1 MHHIKDDEVLGKL
14 KFVAKGEPTRKSR
27 YGKTNLDV
35 MLSDEIKAFA
45 DYVNYLMKFGN
56 AQSSVPT
63 LGKGQGKGYMNRG
76 GLEINVEKKKKKVEV
91 LKKKRTITVADNILG
106 DQAVELVVSVNIEE
120 HKKREEER
128 RTKARHEALVIDKE
142 VDHEK
147 GSRASR
153 EVHILKQIP
162 KGPREGFVHDK
173 EQEQPTAQPHS
184 PSVTVSSHED
194 VSRYLNENHEN
205 VFTDIMSRP
214 VHTKTHTTSLVPIQ
228 EENPEVQDDITSAD
242 LTSSPPAT
250 KTHLPL
256 TKYKKKRLADHE
268 KRINALAQV
277 DHVESIKESVQAS
290 VINEVKNQMSKFM
303 PKAVS
308 DLVQPHL
315 ERTILDVMKKNPI
328 DLFKSSTTSSDTLS
342 EYELK
347 KKLYDMM
354 FQSKS
359 FNTHE
364 HHYTLYNALK
374 NYMLIDELVAKGE
387 TKKRRRKNTGGTSL
401 QKDKALF
408 DSSNYERFAD
418 ADEPQQQEQEV
429 PTEEFGGQHVNWF
442 KQPNEKN
449 SIKDAPEQ
457 SRFNELVDADK
468 DPEEHEL
475 QIRST
480 IIFAKKMKGFLKK
493 DKITRADLE

>member
-56 AQSSVPT
+56 AQSSVPI
-63 LGKGQGKGYMNRG
+63 LGKGQGKGFMNRG
-76 GLEINVEKKKKKVEV
+76 GLEINVEKKKKKFEF
-91 LKKKRTITVADNILG
+91 LKKKRTIIVADNILD
-106 DQAVELVVSVNIEE
+106 DQVVKLVVSVNLEE

-128 RTKARHEALVIDKE
+128 RTKAKHAALVLDKE

-147 GSRASR
+147 GLRASR
-153 EVHILKQIP
+153 EAHILKQIP

-173 EQEQPTAQPHS
+173 EQEQPTAQPRS

-194 VSRYLNENHEN
+194 VSRYLNENPEK
-205 VFTDIMSRP
+205 VFTDIMSGP
-214 VHTKTHTTSLVPIQ
+214 VHTKTHTTSLIPIQ
-228 EENPEVQDDITSAD
+228 EENPEVQDDITSTD

-256 TKYKKKRLADHE
+256 TKYKKSESRNFSEIQYEHRVIQQRLSC
-268 KRINALAQV
+268 RT
-277 DHVESIKESVQAS
+277 
-290 VINEVKNQMSKFM
+290 
-303 PKAVS
+303 VS
-308 DLVQPHL
+308 DLVQPHI
-315 ERTILDVMKKNPI
+315 ERTVLDVMKKNPI

-374 NYMLIDELVAKGE
+374 NSMLIDELVAKGE
-387 TKKRRRKNTGGTSL
+387 LDLTPTLKKISHDEQDPPGNREGETKKRRRKNIGGTSL

-408 DSSNYERFAD
+408 DYSNYERFAD
-418 ADEPQQQEQEV
+418 ADKPQQQEQEV
-429 PTEEFGGQHVNWF
+429 PTEEFGGQHANWF

-475 QIRST
+475 QI
-480 IIFAKKMKGFLKK
+480 
-493 DKITRADLE
+493 